1 MLKLAIDTGG
11 TFTDLVLQDSATK
24 QHWFWKTLSTPASPK
39 DAVLQGLAGLASE
52 HDFSIR
58 DIDLVLLATTVATNA
73 VLERKGAR
81 TALITTRGFR
91 DVLILGRAKRYDTY
105 NLHLDKPAPLVPRRR
120 ILEIDERVAPDG
132 SVVSPLD
139 ESSIDRLLENLE
151 QCDVEAIAITLLHAY
166 ANPAHE
172 QRIAERLLA
181 WRPELP
187 VSVSSSVSPKQ
198 REYER
203 TSTTVINAYVTP
215 LMRSFIDT
223 LRDAFEVDG
232 FAGELYIMQ
241 SNGGLLS
248 PDLAR
253 SYPVNVIESGPA
265 AGVLLGAAI
274 GQETRRKRI
283 LTFDMG
289 GTTAKAGAVENGEPA
304 VTNTFEVGGIN
315 LRKWSG
321 LPLNISAVELIEIG
335 AGGNSIARADMGLI
349 RVGPESAGAV
359 PGPVCYAQ
367 GGTDATI
374 TDANVVLGYLVAQ
387 QFAGGRLAL
396 DVGAAERS
404 VGEQIAI
411 PLGLTTLEAAWG
423 IHAVANANMERALR
437 SMSIERARDPRDY
450 ALVAFGGAGPLHAGR
465 LARALGVR
473 EVIVPRGAGVGSA
486 VGLLAA
492 EPRFSVE
499 LTRVVDLE
507 LANQGVIRDVIHALE
522 QRIQTELGSTNA
534 PSWTRHAHL
543 RYRGQGYELRIEL
556 PYGPVEEGF
565 TQAIAERFHLAYRD
579 AYGYEQRGEPVEAT
593 DWSLTATMATT
604 SVPTGAPRAKYNS
617 TLLPPQAAYFPELGG
632 VVQCDVHVRQ
642 ALGIEQTIG
651 GPAII
656 AEAESTTIVLPGDTV
671 VVDETGHLLMQ
682 VNAEVA

>member
-11 TFTDLVLQDSATK
+11 TFTDLVLQDSATG

-39 DAVLQGLAGLASE
+39 EAVLQGLTGLAGE
-52 HDFSIR
+52 HAFSMR
-58 DIDLVLLATTVATNA
+58 DVDLVLLATTVATNA
-73 VLERKGAR
+73 VLERKGAH

-105 NLHLDKPAPLVPRRR
+105 NLLLDKPTPLVPRRR
-120 ILEIDERVAPDG
+120 ILEADERIAADG
-132 SVVSPLD
+132 SVVAPLD
-139 ESSIDRLLENLE
+139 ESSVDDVIDTLK
-151 QCDVEAIAITLLHAY
+151 QWDIDAVAISLLHSY

-181 WRPELP
+181 WRPDLP
-187 VSVSSSVSPKQ
+187 VSISSSVSPKQ

-223 LRDAFEVDG
+223 LREAFEADG

-248 PDLAR
+248 TALAR
-253 SYPVNVIESGPA
+253 AYPVNIIESGPA

-274 GQETRRKRI
+274 GRQTCRERI

-289 GTTAKAGAVENGEPA
+289 GTTAKAGAVEHGEPA
-304 VTNTFEVGGIN
+304 VTSTFEVGGIN
-315 LRKWSG
+315 LKKWSG

-349 RVGPESAGAV
+349 RVGPQSAGAD

-374 TDANVVLGYLVAQ
+374 TDANVVLGYLVAG

-396 DVGAAERS
+396 DAGAAEHA
-404 VGEQIAI
+404 VGEQVAA
-411 PLGLTTLEAAWG
+411 PLGLSTLEAAWG

-473 EVIVPRGAGVGSA
+473 EVIVPHGAGVGSA

-499 LTRVVDLE
+499 LTRIIDIEPDNLS
-507 LANQGVIRDVIHALE
+507 VIRDIFHSLE
-522 QRIQTELGSTNA
+522 RRIRMELNSA
-534 PSWTRHAHL
+534 SPRWTRHAHL

-556 PYGPVEEGF
+556 PSEPVEEGF
-565 TQAIAERFHLAYRD
+565 TQAIAERFHLAYRN
-579 AYGYEQRGEPVEAT
+579 AYGYEQRDEPVEAT
-593 DWSLTATMATT
+593 DWSLTETVTST
-604 SVPTGAPRAKYNS
+604 SVPIDTPPEVLDAIVLAP
-617 TLLPPQAAYFPELGG
+617 QDAYFPELGG
-632 VVQCDVHVRQ
+632 VVQCDVHARQ
-642 ALGIEQTIG
+642 ALMPNQPIE

-671 VVDETGHLLMQ
+671 VVGEAGHLLMQ
-682 VNAEVA
+682 VMEESA